1 MLLFLRD
8 VHYDRMEMR
17 GGNKKKTKFEL
28 HTFQRQGSLP
38 TIPIQ
43 AIHKSHTHPRSTRT
57 QAFWTP
63 HRNTHQTTT
72 STTESIQ
79 TPPPVTNIS
88 TKATLQP
95 NLLPPPPTTKRMQR
109 MKHSRIVPNRIHQHV
124 VKVDGGDGV
133 TYGEGGG
140 GVTTAEDGCEG
151 CGCFGWLEVLRV
163 DVGAVIR
170 EIRNKAA
177 LHVIPLR
184 KQYQR
189 RP

>member
-1 MLLFLRD
+1 MMLLFLRD
-8 VHYDRMEMR
+8 VHYDRVEMR

-43 AIHKSHTHPRSTRT
+43 AIYKLHTHPRSTRT

-151 CGCFGWLEVLRV
+151 CGCFGWLEGWLVIFYGVFSYV
-163 DVGAVIR
+163 DAV
-170 EIRNKAA
+170 
-177 LHVIPLR
+177 
-184 KQYQR
+184 
-189 RP
+189 